1 MIRVHPTHEPSFFP
15 AAISLDESHK
25 KVFDS
30 HFCDYQI
37 TPLKNCGRKECDARH
52 SCCKPMHPGSFR
64 IRPFSIPG
72 LKQSFLTV
80 ALPATTNSLV
90 VDQSLKKALILTAFK
105 FLNSASS

>member
-52 SCCKPMHPGSFR
+52 SVASPC
-64 IRPFSIPG
+64 IPAR
-72 LKQSFLTV
+72 LEFDLFQ
-80 ALPATTNSLV
+80 SLV
-90 VDQSLKKALILTAFK
+90 SNNPF
-105 FLNSASS
+105 